1 MSEALVS
8 LTIDGNEVS
17 VPKGTLLVDAAKKV
31 GIEIPV
37 FCYHPKFKPV
47 GMCRMCLVEVGRP
60 SRDRATGELA
70 QDDDGQPV
78 INFGPN
84 LETSCT
90 LPVGEG
96 WVVRVNSE
104 RAREAR
110 KQMLEFLLSSH
121 PLDCPICDKGGE
133 CPLQNLTMKHGP
145 GESRFLISEKMHLD
159 KHVPLGELIFLDQER
174 CIQCAR
180 CIRFQEE
187 IVGDPVIGFTER
199 GRRLKIITSS
209 EPGFDSYFSGNTT
222 DICPVGALT
231 TADFRFG
238 ARPWELRAS
247 ASICPHC
254 PVGCNLTLNSRREAS
269 SEGRETVKRVMPRQN
284 EAVNEIWICDKGRF
298 AHHFAG
304 SSSRLL
310 KPMVRIAGKLVEV
323 KWEDALAH
331 AAKGLQEALSESSGD
346 RHNLVGIAGGRA
358 ANEDLFTFRRMVEA
372 LDGRVIL
379 DDNLAGGDLM
389 QQVGV
394 SRGTNLGDLGPGD
407 AVLVVASDLHEEAP
421 LWWLRI
427 KRAAEKGATL
437 VVANARPTRLDVFAT
452 HKIRYPF
459 GKAAQAALGLLHNV
473 NGQADLASFAEGE
486 SLQAAS
492 KSLIDARDLIIIYG
506 REGLDY
512 DASEALARAC
522 ANLLVATKHVGRENN
537 GLIAVWPRNNTQGAW
552 DMGLRPDPDG
562 LQAALKGSAAVYV
575 MAADPAGDDAGLADV
590 LRDNAFMVVQELF
603 LTSTAMLADVVFP
616 AQSFVEREGTFTS
629 GERRVQRFYP
639 AVKPRGESQP
649 DWRIIISLAELLG
662 VEIEAISA
670 AGIMSEISKVIPEY
684 ADLTYQALA
693 RVEPQW
699 PPVGGNDLYY
709 SGTAFKN
716 RAGLGIQLTPGV
728 LPDEP
733 FEIPWTIPV
742 ERPQVDGLLLV
753 PVTYLYDGGTTIT
766 PSVLLQERSMSLNLM
781 LNPGD
786 ADRMGVKDGEQ
797 VEFRWNGRTTR
808 LPARVGKDVPEGAA
822 LLPRS
827 LGLPVQTPMGIK
839 VKPVG

>member
-1 MSEALVS
+1 M
-8 LTIDGNEVS
+8 I
-17 VPKGTLLVDAAKKV
+17 
-31 GIEIPV
+31 
-37 FCYHPKFKPV
+37 
-47 GMCRMCLVEVGRP
+47 
-60 SRDRATGELA
+60 
-70 QDDDGQPV
+70 
-78 INFGPN
+78 
-84 LETSCT
+84 
-90 LPVGEG
+90 
-96 WVVRVNSE
+96 
-104 RAREAR
+104 
-110 KQMLEFLLSSH
+110 
-121 PLDCPICDKGGE
+121 
-133 CPLQNLTMKHGP
+133 
-145 GESRFLISEKMHLD
+145 
-159 KHVPLGELIFLDQER
+159 
-174 CIQCAR
+174 
-180 CIRFQEE
+180 
-187 IVGDPVIGFTER
+187 
-199 GRRLKIITSS
+199 
-209 EPGFDSYFSGNTT
+209 
-222 DICPVGALT
+222 
-231 TADFRFG
+231 
-238 ARPWELRAS
+238 
-247 ASICPHC
+247 
-254 PVGCNLTLNSRREAS
+254 
-269 SEGRETVKRVMPRQN
+269 
-284 EAVNEIWICDKGRF
+284 
-298 AHHFAG
+298 
-304 SSSRLL
+304 
-310 KPMVRIAGKLVEV
+310 RIAGKLVEV

-331 AAKGLQEALSESSGD
+331 AANGLQEALSESAGD
-346 RHNLVGIAGGRA
+346 GHNLVGIAGGRA

-379 DDNLAGGDLM
+379 DDSLAGGDLM

-459 GKAAQAALGLLHNV
+459 GKAAHVVLGLLHNV
-473 NGQADLASFAEGE
+473 NGQADLASFAEDE

-492 KSLIDARDLIIIYG
+492 KSLIDASNLIIFYG

-522 ANLLVATKHVGRENN
+522 ANLLAATKHVGRENN

-575 MAADPAGDDAGLADV
+575 MAADPAGDNAGLADV

-649 DWRIIISLAELLG
+649 DWRIIASLAELLG

-693 RVEPQW
+693 RVETQW

-709 SGTAFKN
+709 GGTAFKN

-766 PSVLLQERSMSLNLM
+766 PSMLLQERSMSLNLM

-786 ADRMGVKDGEQ
+786 ADRMGVKDGGQ

-808 LPARVGKDVPEGAA
+808 LPARVVKDVPEGAA